1 MNVQPTNIERISDY
15 QAEETP
21 VLIAGGG
28 LIGLSLAMFLAR
40 HGIPSL
46 AIERLRGGSPLPR
59 AAMFH
64 QRTIEIYRSAGLEP
78 DIIEQSNREFI
89 PEGALVMM
97 DTING
102 KIIANL
108 IPVLNAGVDQISP
121 SRRLFISQPGLEP
134 ILRKR
139 AREVGAK
146 LLEGYEVA
154 SFDQDAN
161 GVSVIAREVD
171 TGKERRFRG
180 KYLVGADGAHSKIR
194 EQLAIE
200 FDGRGVFSNSITIYF
215 SADLSPWI
223 GGKPLSVIYVKNDKL
238 SGFFRMDRESRN
250 GFFVVNTVGDPAR
263 DPEAAANAAADVSEK
278 RLIELLRIGIGEP
291 TIPVKITGVARW
303 RATSDLARRYQ
314 QERVFLA
321 GDAAHL
327 MPPTGGF
334 GGNTG
339 ILDAHNLAWKLAYVL
354 KGIAEPGLLKTY
366 EVERK
371 PAGKFTV
378 EQAYARYVT
387 RTAPYLGA
395 KDYQPVADDFNIEV
409 GCLYNS
415 DAVIGGPGKDHDD
428 PRKTQGAPGSR
439 APHIWLERRVSSIDL
454 FQDSFVLLA
463 AQDGKAWCDAARAAS
478 KKFDGL
484 SIEVHRV
491 GSTELRDPAGRFTI
505 DYGISPTGAVL
516 VRPDGYV
523 AWRARSLVGDPE
535 VVLTRALSQ
544 LLGRTAPETPQQE
557 VSKEEAAAAARP
569 AKPGQSSA
577 NVTPLPVQP
586 AQPAVSS
593 YSYPTG
599 GFRNPFANPGP
610 STEGMKLYMHPVSM
624 TSRPIRL
631 FIAESG
637 LKIAEQVV
645 DLTKGEHLQS
655 SYAGMNPTQMVPML
669 DDGSFRLTE
678 SSAILKYLAD
688 KFGSPAYPK
697 DIRQRAK
704 IDEMMDW
711 LNTQF
716 YRDWA
721 YNLCYPQL
729 FPHHMRRSEEAH
741 SGTIE
746 WGKRNSQK
754 WLQILNDH
762 WIGDRQYLCGD
773 RITIADYFGSG
784 LVTLGEAIHTD
795 FGKYPNVARWLG
807 NMKRLKSW
815 GSVNEVFNGFVGST
829 KGKAFETV

>member
-1 MNVQPTNIERISDY
+1 MNVQPSSIERVSDFH
-15 QAEETP
+15 AEEVP

-28 LIGLSLAMFLAR
+28 LIGLSLSMFLAQ

-46 AIERLRGGSPLPR
+46 AIEKLRGGSPLPR

-64 QRTIEIYRSAGLEP
+64 QRTIEMYRSAGIEP

-108 IPVLNAGVDQISP
+108 IPVLNAGVEQISP

-154 SFDQDAN
+154 RFEQDAD
-161 GVSVIAREVD
+161 GVTAYAREVD
-171 TGKERRFRG
+171 TGRERPLRG
-180 KYLVGADGAHSKIR
+180 KYLVGADGAHSKVR
-194 EQLAIE
+194 EQLGIE

-215 SADLSPWI
+215 TADLSPWI

-238 SGFFRMDRESRN
+238 SGFFRMDRASKV
-250 GFFVVNTVGDPAR
+250 GFFVVNTIGDPTR
-263 DPEAAANAAADVSEK
+263 DPEAAANAAADISEK
-278 RLIELLRIGIGEP
+278 RLIELLRIGIGDP
-291 TIPVKITGVARW
+291 AIPVKIDGVARW
-303 RATSDLARRYQ
+303 RATSDIARRYQ
-314 QERVFLA
+314 QDRVFLA

-339 ILDAHNLAWKLAYVL
+339 IHDAHNLAWKLAFVL
-354 KGIAEPGLLKTY
+354 KGIAEPGLLRTY
-366 EVERK
+366 EAERR

-378 EQAYARYVT
+378 EQAYSRYVT

-395 KDYQPVADDFNIEV
+395 KDYQPVADDFNIET
-409 GCLYNS
+409 GYLYHS
-415 DAVIGGPGKDHDD
+415 DAVLGDDGVAKDHDD
-428 PRKTQGAPGSR
+428 PRKTQGLPGSR
-439 APHIWLERRVSSIDL
+439 APHLWLEHRVSTIDL
-454 FQDSFVLLA
+454 FDQAFVLLA
-463 AQDGKAWCDAARAAS
+463 AQDGGPWCEAARKVA
-478 KKFDGL
+478 KKFEGL
-484 SIEVHRV
+484 PLKVYRV
-491 GSTELRDPAGRFTI
+491 GSLELRDPNGRFTI
-505 DYGISPTGAVL
+505 DYGISNSGAVL
-516 VRPDGYV
+516 VRPDAFV
-523 AWRARSLVGDPE
+523 AWRAKSLDRNPE
-535 VVLTRALSQ
+535 IALTEAFEQILKQKPASPRREEPATVRAANPTMPAAS
-544 LLGRTAPETPQQE
+544 GASIAP
-557 VSKEEAAAAARP
+557 ARP
-569 AKPGQSSA
+569 A
-577 NVTPLPVQP
+577 
-586 AQPAVSS
+586 PAVKPMAQ
-593 YSYPTG
+593 YATG
-599 GFRNPFANPGP
+599 GFHNPFARPMP
-610 STEGMKLYMHPVSM
+610 SFEGVKLYMHPVSM

-637 LKIAEQVV
+637 IKLDEQLV
-645 DLTKGEHLQS
+645 DVMKGEHLDPG
-655 SYAGMNPTQMVPML
+655 YARKNPTQLVPL
-669 DDGSFRLTE
+669 LEDGDFRLTE

-688 KFGSPAYPK
+688 KIGSPAYPSDPK
-697 DIRQRAK
+697 RRAR

-729 FPHHMRRSEEAH
+729 FPHHRRRSDEAH
-741 SGTIE
+741 AGTVE
-746 WGKRNSQK
+746 WGRENSRR
-754 WLQILNDH
+754 WLQVLNDH
-762 WIGDRQYLCGD
+762 WIGNNQFLVGN

-795 FGKYPNVARWLG
+795 FSKYPNVARWLA
-807 NMKRLKSW
+807 NMKSLKSW
-815 GSVNEVFNGFVGST
+815 GPVNEVFDGFVGST
-829 KGKAFETV
+829 KGKSFETV